1 MIPLLFPIENA
12 PIPDI
17 SGLYYLP
24 DFITGEEEAH
34 LISVIDSSQWIHD
47 LKRRVQ
53 HYGYRYDYKS
63 RQATKDTYI
72 GSLPDWILPIAQK
85 LTDNKIFSTLP
96 EQVIVNEYLPGQG
109 ISAHID
115 CVPCFGN
122 VIASLSLGSPCIM
135 KFESIRLKENRDL
148 FLEQRSLAVFQDE
161 ARHQWTHA
169 IPGRK
174 SDTVNGTKISRTRRI
189 SLTFRTMI
197 FQYQ

>member
-1 MIPLLFPIENA
+1 MIPLLFPIENL
-12 PIPDI
+12 PVPDI
-17 SGLYYLP
+17 PSLSYIP
-24 DFITGEEEAH
+24 DFITDKEDAH

-72 GSLPDWILPIAQK
+72 GPLPDWILPIAQK
-85 LTDNKIFSTLP
+85 LTDDRIFPTLP

-122 VIASLSLGSPCIM
+122 VIVSLSLGSSCIM
-135 KFESIRLKENRDL
+135 KFENIRLKDSQDL
-148 FLEQRSLAVFQDE
+148 FLEPRSLAVFQDD

-174 SDTVNGTKISRTRRI
+174 SDTINGTRIPRARRI

-197 FQYQ
+197 F

>member
-1 MIPLLFPIENA
+1 MMPLLFPTENTPA
-12 PIPDI
+12 PDI
-17 SGLYYLP
+17 SGLSYYP
-24 DFITGEEEAH
+24 DFITDEEELH
-34 LISVIDSSQWIHD
+34 LISVIDSYPWIHD

-72 GSLPDWILPIAQK
+72 GSLPDWILPIAEK
-85 LTDNKIFSTLP
+85 LTDDKKFSALP

-135 KFESIRLKENRDL
+135 KFENIRLKENHDL
-148 FLEQRSLAVFQDE
+148 FLAQRSLTVFRDE

-174 SDTVNGTKISRTRRI
+174 SDTVNGIKILRSRRI
-189 SLTFRTMI
+189 SLTFRTMV
-197 FQYQ
+197 F

>member
-1 MIPLLFPIENA
+1 MIPLLFPIENSMT
-12 PIPDI
+12 PDI
-17 SGLYYLP
+17 SGLSYYP
-24 DFITGEEEAH
+24 DFIAKDEEAL
-34 LISVIDSSQWIHD
+34 LISIIDSYPWMHD

-63 RQATKDTYI
+63 RQATQESYI
-72 GSLPDWILPIAQK
+72 GPLPEWILPIAQK
-85 LTDNKIFSTLP
+85 LTDNKIFSTYP

-122 VIASLSLGSPCIM
+122 IIASLSLGSSCIM
-135 KFESIRLKENRDL
+135 KFENIEPKESRDL
-148 FLEQRSLAVFQDE
+148 FLEQRSVTVFRDE

-174 SDTVNGTKISRTRRI
+174 SDTVNGIKIPRSRRI

-197 FQYQ
+197 F

>member
-12 PIPDI
+12 PVPDI
-17 SGLYYLP
+17 SGLSYCP
-24 DFITGEEEAH
+24 DFITSEEEAF
-34 LISVIDSSQWIHD
+34 LISAIDSYPWIHD

-72 GSLPDWILPIAQK
+72 GPLPDWILPIAQK
-85 LTDNKIFSTLP
+85 LTDDKKFSTLP

-135 KFESIRLKENRDL
+135 KFENIRLKENRDL
-148 FLEQRSLAVFQDE
+148 FLAQRSLTVFRGE

-169 IPGRK
+169 IPERK
-174 SDTVNGTKISRTRRI
+174 SDTVNGIKIPRSRRI

-197 FQYQ
+197 F